1 MPLFSNVVQNGTA
14 VFHGYVHIKEDLN
27 VNGKVDGKD
36 FRALTEDAV
45 MIHGS
50 QNITAK
56 KKFERAVTVEK
67 DLSIDGDAI
76 VDGSLN
82 EINVTSLEKD
92 TLDVASNQTITGQKS
107 FLKTVQINEI
117 TGARKL
123 NGYETQEFV
132 TVAGNQSVEGMLD

>member
-1 MPLFSNVVQNGTA
+1 M
-14 VFHGYVHIKEDLN
+14 N

-36 FRALTEDAV
+36 FKALTEDAV

-76 VDGSLN
+76 VNGLLN
-82 EINVTSLEKD
+82 GINVTSLEKD
-92 TLDVASNQTITGQKS
+92 TLDVASDQAITGQKR
-107 FLKTVQINEI
+107 FLKTVRMNEI
-117 TGARKL
+117 IGEGKL
-123 NGYETQEFV
+123 NGYQTKEFV
-132 TVAGNQSVEGMLD
+132 TVAGSQSIEGMLDLTRSS